1 MGDVIDV
8 DFAAL
13 RRAREQAVKQVP
25 KAPKAPMNN
34 AQACMLQT
42 SALKLSESEQTEL
55 LAALS
60 DYDCYMQA
68 CEHIQLL
75 VDIYQMLEAF

>member
-13 RRAREQAVKQVP
+13 RRAREQAVPQVSKP
-25 KAPKAPMNN
+25 IMNH

-42 SALKLSESEQTEL
+42 SALKLSDAEQTEL

>member
-13 RRAREQAVKQVP
+13 RAAREQTVKQVP
-25 KAPKAPMNN
+25 KATMNN

>member
-13 RRAREQAVKQVP
+13 RRAREQAVSVKP
-25 KAPKAPMNN
+25 GSSMNN
-34 AQACMLQT
+34 AQAHMLQV
-42 SALKLSESEQTEL
+42 SALKLTDLEQTEL

-60 DYDCYMQA
+60 DYDCYTQA

>member
-1 MGDVIDV
+1 MGEVINL

-13 RRAREQAVKQVP
+13 RVEREQAAQVKLMPRITQ
-25 KAPKAPMNN
+25 
-34 AQACMLQT
+34 AQACMLQV
-42 SALKLSESEQTEL
+42 SALKLSVEEQKEL
-55 LAALS
+55 VAALS

-68 CEHIQLL
+68 CDHIQLL

>member
-1 MGDVIDV
+1 MGEVIDV
-8 DFAAL
+8 DFAAH
-13 RRAREQAVKQVP
+13 RALREQSNKQSVRE
-25 KAPKAPMNN
+25 APVMNM

-42 SALKLSESEQTEL
+42 SALKLSDADQTEL

-68 CEHIQLL
+68 SDHIQLL
-75 VDIYQMLEAF
+75 VDIYQMLEGF

>member
-13 RRAREQAVKQVP
+13 RRAREQVMQPVVQP
-25 KAPKAPMNN
+25 HMTI
-34 AQACMLQT
+34 AQAHMLQV
-42 SALKLSESEQTEL
+42 SALKLTDSEQTEL

-60 DYDCYMQA
+60 DTDCYTQA

>member
-8 DFAAL
+8 DFVAL
-13 RRAREQAVKQVP
+13 RRAREQAVKQTH
-25 KAPKAPMNN
+25 KSLMSN
-34 AQACMLQT
+34 AQACMLQV
-42 SALKLSESEQTEL
+42 SALKLSVEEHTEL
-55 LAALS
+55 VAALS

-68 CEHIQLL
+68 CAHIQLL

>member
-1 MGDVIDV
+1 MGDVIDL
-8 DFAAL
+8 AAC
-13 RRAREQAVKQVP
+13 RAQRAQAETIKP
-25 KAPKAPMNN
+25 EPIITN

-42 SALKLSESEQTEL
+42 SALKLSEQEQQEL
-55 LAALS
+55 MAALS

-75 VDIYQMLEAF
+75 VDIYQMLEGF